1 METTQEIYN
10 IHYNHYLEFN
20 NTLRNQQSVL
30 KLSQIGHLMA
40 VMRKTAATVQLMYV
54 SKDVC
59 LHSMRRAP
67 VLA

>member
-30 KLSQIGHLMA
+30 KLSQIVSPHGSDE
-40 VMRKTAATVQLMYV
+40 KDSCYSTAN
-54 SKDVC
+54 VC
-59 LHSMRRAP
+59 F
-67 VLA
+67 